1 MVISIN
7 DEEKVVKPN
16 LSIKK
21 LLDELELSN
30 TQGMAVAINN
40 QIVFRENRETTK
52 LQEGDKVLIISAAK
66 GG

>member
-16 LSIKK
+16 LSINN
-21 LLDELELSN
+21 LLDELELSD
-30 TQGMAVAINN
+30 TPGMAVAINN
-40 QIVFRENRETTK
+40 QIVFQENRETTK